1 MMLNRISIN
10 KKVCQGRAFI
20 KGTEIPVHRILRMM
34 ANGDS
39 IETVLKTL
47 PSITSEDIQSCLA
60 FAANLANRKIKKSK
74 FESIRLK
81 EAIAIVDP
89 KARAE
94 ALYEFALSPDGQI
107 SNKAFRQIG
116 KCGEAALPI
125 LRNLKNIPS
134 MRNDRTILYAYGD
147 IGGELAGEEIASL
160 IKKELEHW
168 QAIAPVLKAEW
179 FNKDNGDYYARLSNR
194 YTLLTHLL
202 RILEKTNYS
211 KCQET
216 VKDVHNLWLSS
227 HIDELAGTHLITNI
241 CNSILNPVDE
251 NSPKIVI
258 RSGVKVR
265 NTNKLDE

>member
-1 MMLNRISIN
+1 
-10 KKVCQGRAFI
+10 
-20 KGTEIPVHRILRMM
+20 MM

-47 PSITSEDIQSCLA
+47 PLITREDIQACLA

-74 FESIRLK
+74 FERIRLK
-81 EAIAIVDP
+81 EAIAIENADRRA
-89 KARAE
+89 KALR
-94 ALYEFALSPDGQI
+94 EFVFSPVYGI
-107 SNKAFRQIG
+107 KGIAIRQLG

-125 LRNLKNIPS
+125 LCDLNNTPS

-160 IKKELEHW
+160 IKKEIEHW

-179 FNKDNGDYYARLSNR
+179 FNQDNGDYYARLSNR
-194 YTLLTHLL
+194 YILLTHLV

-241 CNSILNPVDE
+241 CNSILNPVDK

-258 RSGVKVR
+258 ISGGSAKGRS
-265 NTNKLDE
+265 TNKLN